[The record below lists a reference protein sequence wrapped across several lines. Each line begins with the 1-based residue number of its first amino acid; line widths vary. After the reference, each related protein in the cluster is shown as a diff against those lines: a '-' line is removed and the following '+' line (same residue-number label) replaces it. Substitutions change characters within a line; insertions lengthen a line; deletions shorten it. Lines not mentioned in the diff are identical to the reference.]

1 MESYTKLRYLFVLI
15 TLVFTLPQVNAQ
27 RGSEY
32 IYGKITT
39 KSGEQYIGFMRW
51 GKQEL
56 FWHDVFNSAKVPN
69 KRIKNTQEKPSS
81 LWDNFSWNL
90 SSIWED
96 KYRSTSHIFTCFY
109 GDIKALYPDSDQ
121 KVKLELKNGE
131 IIKLNGG
138 SDDIGTSIYIYDF
151 ELGKVRIRWEKI
163 YKIEFTGGPDELYH
177 PIGEPLYGQ
186 VKTTRKGTL
195 EGYIKW
201 DLEERTTEDILDGNG
216 DKHVTFKNIH
226 RITKSNN
233 GVSIDLNSGRE
244 VYLSGSNDV
253 NSTNRGI
260 GVYLEGIGSVKIK
273 WQDFKYVEFFE
284 NPNRG
289 PSYNDF
295 EIPMGLSANVYTVD
309 DERLDG
315 LMVFD
320 VDEKWEIEFI
330 DGFDD
335 NIEYQI
341 PLRNIKTIIPK
352 NKTYTQLHLKCGEIL
367 LLGEGQDVSQNNDGV
382 LLFIKGNDEP
392 RHIKWRDILEIN
404 IK

>member
-1 MESYTKLRYLFVLI
+1 MESYSKMRYLLVLI
-15 TLVFTLPQVNAQ
+15 TFVFALPQVEAQ

-39 KSGEQYIGFMRW
+39 RSGEQYIGFMRW
-51 GKQEL
+51 GKQEF
-56 FWHDVFNSAKVPN
+56 FWHDIFNSSKVAN
-69 KRIKNTQEKPSS
+69 KRFKSPNEKPSS

-96 KYRSTSHIFTCFY
+96 KYRSTAHLFTCFY
-109 GDIKALYPDSDQ
+109 GDIKAIYPDSDQ
-121 KVKLELKNGE
+121 KVNLELKNGE

-151 ELGKVRIRWEKI
+151 ELGKVKIRWDKI
-163 YKIEFTGGPDELYH
+163 YKIEFSGGPDAIH
-177 PIGEPLYGQ
+177 KGIGKPLYGRL
-186 VKTTRKGTL
+186 KTTRKGIF

-216 DKHVTFKNIH
+216 DKQIAFKNIQ
-226 RITKSNN
+226 RITKSHN
-233 GVSIDLNSGRE
+233 GVNVSLNSGRE
-244 VYLSGSNDV
+244 IYLTGSNDV

-260 GVYLEGIGSVKIK
+260 AVYLDGVGSVKVSWK
-273 WQDFKYVEFFE
+273 DFKYVEFFE
-284 NPNRG
+284 NPYRG

-295 EIPMGLSANVYTVD
+295 EMPIGLEAEVYTVN
-309 DERLDG
+309 DEHLAG
-315 LMVFD
+315 LMVYD

-330 DGFDD
+330 DGLDD

-341 PLRNIKTIIPK
+341 PLRNVKTIVPK
-352 NKTYTQLHLKCGEIL
+352 NKTYTQLYLKCGEVL
-367 LLGEGQDVSQNNDGV
+367 LLGEGQDVSQNNDGI
-382 LLFIKGNDEP
+382 LLFIKGSDKP
-392 RHIKWRDILEIN
+392 RHLKWRDIIEIN

>member
-1 MESYTKLRYLFVLI
+1 MGSYKALRYLFILI
-15 TLVFTLPQVNAQ
+15 ALVFILPQVDAQ
-27 RGSEY
+27 RGSEF

-39 KSGEQYIGFMRW
+39 RSGEQYIGFMRW

-56 FWHDVFNSAKVPN
+56 FWHDVFNSSKVN
-69 KRIKNTQEKPSS
+69 SKQFKTSQDKPSS
-81 LWDNFSWNL
+81 LWDNFNWNL

-96 KYRSTSHIFTCFY
+96 KYRSTSHIFTCFF
-109 GDIKALYPDSDQ
+109 GDIKALYPDSGQ
-121 KVKLELKNGE
+121 RVSLELKNGE

-138 SDDIGTSIYIYDF
+138 SDDIGTSIYMYDF

-163 YKIEFTGGPDELYH
+163 YKIEFSSGPNKLHY
-177 PIGEPLYGQ
+177 PLGSPLYGK

-201 DLEERTTEDILDGNG
+201 DLEERTSEDVLDGNG
-216 DKHVTFKNIH
+216 DKQISFKNIH
-226 RITKSNN
+226 RISKSNN
-233 GVSIDLNSGRE
+233 GVNVDLKSGRQ

-260 GVYLEGIGSVKIK
+260 AVYVEGIGSIKVK
-273 WQDFKYVEFFE
+273 WQDFKYAEFFD
-284 NPNRG
+284 NPYRG
-289 PSYNDF
+289 PSYDDF
-295 EIPMGLSANVYTVD
+295 EKPIGLQTEIYTVD
-309 DERLDG
+309 DENLKG

-320 VDEKWEIEFI
+320 IDEKWEIEFI
-330 DGFDD
+330 DGYDD

-341 PLRNIKTIIPK
+341 PLRNLVTIIPK
-352 NKTYTQLHLKCGEIL
+352 NKSFTQLHLKCGDVL
-367 LLGEGQDVSQNNDGV
+367 LLGEGQDVSQNNDGI
-382 LLFIKGNDEP
+382 LLFISGNDEP